1 MILHPNCFRMAHTP
15 EVTVN
20 FTEAPMAISLS
31 YDFVANFVTFFTFTG
46 IDYNEISDTTKG
58 NRPNHF
64 HPASAE
70 FCRHQPSHR
79 RCRPHGHGH
88 GHGGHE
94 HEHEHG
100 HGLHGH
106 GDKPPLSVN
115 NLPAGI
121 LVNQS
126 TKKERIMN
134 IIQD

>member
-1 MILHPNCFRMAHTP
+1 M
-15 EVTVN
+15 
-20 FTEAPMAISLS
+20 ISLLILS
-31 YDFVANFVTFFTFTG
+31 LFLHSP
-46 IDYNEISDTTKG
+46 ELTTMNYRTPQKG